1 MSVYL
6 TVDVIKERERLRTG
20 FNRLTIADNTC
31 DTFLIALRNVIE
43 IIGEQYAK
51 ECPCPQKYTLKY
63 LGLEGCDVCK
73 SLTND
78 SAVMIVMDGEKRL
91 DQM

>member
-20 FNRLTIADNTC
+20 FNKLMIADNTC

-43 IIGEQYAK
+43 IIGE
-51 ECPCPQKYTLKY
+51 
-63 LGLEGCDVCK
+63 
-73 SLTND
+73 
-78 SAVMIVMDGEKRL
+78 
-91 DQM
+91 

>member
-43 IIGEQYAK
+43 IIGE
-51 ECPCPQKYTLKY
+51 
-63 LGLEGCDVCK
+63 
-73 SLTND
+73 
-78 SAVMIVMDGEKRL
+78 
-91 DQM
+91 